1 MHGTLISLV
10 LALSLSVSGTPQQ
23 PSTKVA
29 NGSTAKCDPYEED
42 LVEANLS
49 SFPPIWE
56 KATIVDGDKDAQA
69 TFSALKGKIPNISIK
84 GGGASNISEALKTY
98 PDSDPDCWWSFNQ
111 CTDAKYPGVPDDISF
126 VPEPKTLGY
135 GFDDGPNC
143 AHNTFYDYLA
153 SQKQLATMYFV
164 GSNVIDWPR
173 EARRAVSD
181 GHEICLHGW
190 SHKYMTTLSNEEA
203 FAELY
208 YGVLAVCYHTSVI
221 LTGNFSFQFITG
233 VTPTCWRPPFG
244 DTDDRIR
251 FIAQSLDLV
260 TILWQYDTFDWKG
273 GQGDAQDDA
282 EVNKNYADI
291 VSLAE
296 NGAFDSVGAIVL
308 MHELSTFT
316 MSKAVEYYPDFKR
329 VFDHILPVGAAVN
342 TTSSNDFKR
351 SIPYQYTWTGVGGPY
366 DPYYGMSGYPNSGVS
381 LRTSR
386 QDIADVLWVMCVGFS
401 VLLLIFRVV

>member
-1 MHGTLISLV
+1 MYGILIFLTLGLASSLR
-10 LALSLSVSGTPQQ
+10 ASGTPQQ
-23 PSTKVA
+23 PSTNAVDA
-29 NGSTAKCDPYEED
+29 TTTECVPYEED
-42 LVEANLS
+42 LVESNLS

-56 KATIVDGDKDAQA
+56 KASIIDGDRDAQA
-69 TFSALKGKIPNISIK
+69 TYAAIKGNIPDISVK
-84 GGGASNISEALKTY
+84 GGGGSDISDALKSY
-98 PDSDPDCWWSFNQ
+98 PDDDPDCWWSFNQ
-111 CTDAKYPGVPDDISF
+111 CTNTKYPGLPDDVSF

-143 AHNTFYDYLA
+143 AHNTFYDYLQ

-208 YGVLAVCYHTSVI
+208 YAVRPLSLMI
-221 LTGNFSFQFITG
+221 N
-233 VTPTCWRPPFG
+233 PPFG

-251 FIAQSLDLV
+251 FIAHSLNLV

-273 GQGDAQDDA
+273 GRGDAQVDA
-282 EVNKNYADI
+282 EVDANYADI
-291 VSLAE
+291 VALAA
-296 NGAFDSVGAIVL
+296 NGAFDNVGAIVL

-316 MSKAVEYYPDFKR
+316 MSKAMEHYPDLKR

-342 TTSSNDFKR
+342 TTSSNDLKR
-351 SIPYQYTWTGVGGPY
+351 SIPYQYSWTGVGGPY
-366 DPYYGMSGYPNSGVS
+366 DPYYGLSGYPNSGVS

-386 QDIADVLWVMCVGFS
+386 QDIADVLWVIDLVGRFFNG
-401 VLLLIFRVV
+401 L